1 MEPMPSIHHSAP
13 PRGLRIPGFDNRIVS
28 LRAHERRPPKAGD
41 PALPLLAAPAVLRF
55 VGGSIAGGEGPG
67 TVGSVPNGMLAA
79 RHLLLAEDEVL
90 VSLELSMVLEDAGA
104 DVVPTYSLD
113 DTLDAARNGRF
124 DAAVLDVNLAGC
136 EVFPAARLLAER
148 DVPIVFH
155 TGHAKA
161 DDIAVDYPRALT
173 LAKPI
178 APERVVGAVAGIIGG
193 TN

>member
-1 MEPMPSIHHSAP
+1 MGLMPSVHHSALA
-13 PRGLRIPGFDNRIVS
+13 RGLRIPKFDGRVLS
-28 LRAHERRPPKAGD
+28 ECGDERRFTRASFLAVSPLASPP
-41 PALPLLAAPAVLRF
+41 VLRF
-55 VGGSIAGGEGPG
+55 GARSIAGGEGPG
-67 TVGSVPNGMLAA
+67 TFGPIPRGMLAA

-104 DVVPTYSLD
+104 DVVPTYSLN
-113 DTLDAARNGRF
+113 DTLDAARNGTF
-124 DAAVLDVNLAGC
+124 DAAVLDVNLAGS

-193 TN
+193 TA